1 MLAVK
6 LVDTGLCASYTVSE
20 AAHIRMAVRTVQVA
34 KVKELRKSLPA
45 TSKLVVSK
53 NTLMKRAVAE
63 TDFEP
68 IAEHLTV
75 NFACM

>member
-1 MLAVK
+1 
-6 LVDTGLCASYTVSE
+6 
-20 AAHIRMAVRTVQVA
+20 MAVRTVQVA